1 MKKPFFN
8 RISTYIGMA
17 VLAVILLA
25 RIILPGIIL
34 KHTNEYLANF
44 SPLYSM
50 HIDDLRLHLFRLAYS
65 GENVTGRLK
74 QKPNQFLSVD
84 RLTVS
89 LAFRELLRG
98 KVVVDVVVKKA
109 ALKLTTETI
118 DAVSGV
124 SKDQAKSDAENV
136 KDATIPFNLEM
147 VHIKDSSFEFSDV
160 GGLPPEQTFYLS
172 DMDIVADNLTPNSK
186 EGLSIFTA
194 MGDLQGKS
202 KIKVVGQLQLKHTP
216 ADWSMN
222 LELKN
227 FDLPKLNPIARR
239 MIPLTF
245 KSGTLSVYMAAQSVD
260 HKVLG
265 YVKPFFKN
273 MVLIGDKG
281 DFKNVGQ
288 VFIEISGTIG
298 NFFLK
303 NTKNHDLA
311 TKIEFKT
318 ENGKIVSN
326 TSKAIKI
333 AVDNAFGDALPQ
345 KIDETLDLK

>member
-1 MKKPFFN
+1 MKKPFFH
-8 RISTYIGMA
+8 RISTFVVMGLI
-17 VLAVILLA
+17 VVILIA

-34 KHTNEYLANF
+34 NHTNEYLANF

-50 HIDDLRLHLFRLAYS
+50 HVDDLNLHLYRLAYS

-74 QKPNQFLSVD
+74 KKPIQFFSLD
-84 RLTVS
+84 RVTVS
-89 LAFRELLRG
+89 IALRELLRG
-98 KVVVDVVVKKA
+98 KVVVDVVIKHA

-124 SKDQAKSDAENV
+124 SKDQAKSDAKNV
-136 KDATIPFNLEM
+136 KDATIPFSLET
-147 VHIKDSSFEFSDV
+147 VHVKDSSFEFSDV
-160 GGLPPEQTFYLS
+160 GGLPPEQTFYLA
-172 DMDIVADNLTPNSK
+172 DMNVVADNLTPESK
-186 EGLSIFTA
+186 DGLSIFTA
-194 MGDLQGKS
+194 TGDLQGKS
-202 KIKVVGQLQLKHTP
+202 KVKVVGQMQLNHTP
-216 ADWSMN
+216 TDWSIN
-222 LELKN
+222 LVLKD

-245 KSGTLSVYMAAQSVD
+245 KSGTLSLYLATQSVD
-260 HKVLG
+260 DKVLG
-265 YVKPFFKN
+265 YVKPFIKN

-281 DFKNVGQ
+281 DFKNIGQ
-288 VFIEISGTIG
+288 VFIEIGGTLG

-303 NTKNHDLA
+303 NSKNHALA

-326 TSKAIKI
+326 ASKAIKI
-333 AVDNAFGDALPQ
+333 AADNAFGDALPQ